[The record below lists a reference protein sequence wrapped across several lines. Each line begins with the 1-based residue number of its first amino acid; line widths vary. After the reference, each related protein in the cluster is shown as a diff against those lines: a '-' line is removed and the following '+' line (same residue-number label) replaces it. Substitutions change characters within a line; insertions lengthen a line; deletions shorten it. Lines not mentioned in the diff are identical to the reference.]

1 MPRGYKRPAMALP
14 SETPR
19 SGRHKTVPPMS
30 EAEECCEVITTALRD
45 APGLPE
51 AAKDMLIAALPSC
64 LCVTKDKRHTFQ
76 HSIVS
81 MAAEAL
87 AAILK
92 KLETAVAN
100 ADVKLA
106 DSAGEKQ
113 RRDLA
118 TSEAKATVEGAE
130 TLEAQRLTVR
140 TKAKETEQTSQVAL
154 AEALKQEKSSF
165 AQFQKVSAKKTFLE
179 SVVSTQL
186 EPLQSAGSG
195 KQEINAL
202 AKALGAIEGL
212 DASLLQVLPTA
223 LAKPAEQQSSFEQ
236 LVMKQ
241 LEEALS
247 GIKGQL
253 VAELETLDAAKAEQ
267 TQAKD
272 AAQEACNTAKEAY
285 DDACSSYEEA
295 VKARAD
301 AKGTLQQAE
310 YAQNN
315 YDADMR
321 EVASALDG
329 ANEALATFKS
339 GPLES
344 YTVLRDKETLAESV
358 VEVPV
363 PEKVPAES
371 VVEVPVP
378 EKVPAAAEDGAAE
391 VAAR

>member
-1 MPRGYKRPAMALP
+1 MALP

-19 SGRHKTVPPMS
+19 SGRHKTVPPVS
-30 EAEECCEVITTALRD
+30 EAEQCCEVITTALRD
-45 APGLPE
+45 TPGVPE

-64 LCVTKDKRHTFQ
+64 LSVTKDKRHTFQ
-76 HSIVS
+76 HSIVR
-81 MAAEAL
+81 MADEAL

-92 KLETAVAN
+92 ELETAVAN

-130 TLEAQRLTVR
+130 TLEEQRLTAR
-140 TKAKETEQTSQVAL
+140 TKAKETEQTSQAAL
-154 AEALKQEKSSF
+154 AEALKLEKSSF

-179 SVVSTQL
+179 SVISTQL

-195 KQEINAL
+195 KQEIKAL

-212 DASLLQVLPTA
+212 DASLLQALPTV

-253 VAELETLDAAKAEQ
+253 VAELETLNAAKAEQ

-272 AAQEACNTAKEAY
+272 AA
-285 DDACSSYEEA
+285 
-295 VKARAD
+295 
-301 AKGTLQQAE
+301 
-310 YAQNN
+310 
-315 YDADMR
+315 
-321 EVASALDG
+321 
-329 ANEALATFKS
+329 
-339 GPLES
+339 
-344 YTVLRDKETLAESV
+344 
-358 VEVPV
+358 
-363 PEKVPAES
+363 
-371 VVEVPVP
+371 
-378 EKVPAAAEDGAAE
+378 
-391 VAAR
+391 